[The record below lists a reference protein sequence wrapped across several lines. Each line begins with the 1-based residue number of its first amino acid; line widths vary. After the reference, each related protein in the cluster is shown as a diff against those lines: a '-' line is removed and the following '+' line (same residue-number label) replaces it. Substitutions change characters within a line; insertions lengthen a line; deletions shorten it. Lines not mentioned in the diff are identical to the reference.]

1 MRFSFKLL
9 SLLVLPAMAWADGP
23 VDLRTSLQRLHGHA
37 PVKVE
42 LAYAVHQERTTF
54 QKPVIHER
62 SLRLQLVEDEG
73 GLHVDWKLP
82 AGDAIHPEPVASV
95 TGAAA
100 PTPIGEVLKDLDPL
114 MLNGLLNQ
122 ADALSTQLETAQFKA
137 ENRDTYRGQPVRVLT
152 FTCKPR
158 ILAQHQGRVTQAE
171 STLKVWIGEDG
182 VPLATESRVDY
193 DGKHSRLYGRIHSNT
208 VVKTTYTVLDRR
220 LVVTSRTSE
229 DSIYD
234 YGDRLKNRKSL
245 TLAAKG

>member
-9 SLLVLPAMAWADGP
+9 PLLVLPALAWADGP

-54 QKPVIHER
+54 MKPVVHER
-62 SLRLQLVEDEG
+62 SLRLQIVEDEG

-82 AGDAIHPEPVASV
+82 TVGASRPEPEA
-95 TGAAA
+95 TAL
-100 PTPIGEVLKDLDPL
+100 TPMGEVLKDLDPL
-114 MLNGLLNQ
+114 TLNGLLNQ
-122 ADALSTQLETAQFKA
+122 ADALDAQLETAQFKA
-137 ENRDTYRGQPVRVLT
+137 EDRATYQGHPVRVLT

-171 STLKVWIGEDG
+171 STLKIWIGDDG
-182 VPLATESRVDY
+182 VPMATESLVDY
-193 DGKHSRLYGRIHSNT
+193 DGKHSRLYGRIHSNS
-208 VVKTTYTVLDRR
+208 VVKTTYAVLDQR

-229 DSIYD
+229 DAIYD
-234 YGDRLKNRKSL
+234 YGDRLKNSRIFIL
-245 TLAAKG
+245 TTKG